1 MILLYTGEVEVVGDE
16 DGSSTGSK
24 TSILRH
30 DDAINEN
37 ELRKEFEAKEKLAQ
51 IQNDEIKAKSR
62 KMIALLQSQLTD
74 VNSKKAA
81 EKKEFE
87 AEVGDLKEE
96 LERSRHINAELKE
109 ELANLRE
116 ERNALLERIQ
126 QMEEELQQT
135 KEELAMCSSRDV
147 DRRSV
152 TSIAK
157 SAVLGSLSSLHQ
169 MQSPLQSV
177 STVPMAAQEEE
188 PFGHIESQIFMSGDD
203 LSPEQSVISMDPAPL
218 GSPLQSGLLSDGGS
232 FLGANFKQV
241 APQSTPPQCSL
252 SMLAMSRLS
261 HHSST
266 AQVSYLHSRFYVI
279 LTQRI

>member
-1 MILLYTGEVEVVGDE
+1 MQDDE
-16 DGSSTGSK
+16 S
-24 TSILRH
+24 
-30 DDAINEN
+30 

-51 IQNDEIKAKSR
+51 IANEEIKAKSR
-62 KMIALLQSQLTD
+62 KMVALLQSQLTD

-87 AEVGDLKEE
+87 TEVSDLKEE
-96 LERSRHINAELKE
+96 LERSQHVNAELEE

-116 ERNALLERIQ
+116 ERNSLLERLQ
-126 QMEEELQQT
+126 QMEEELQRT
-135 KEELAMCSSRDV
+135 RDELAMFSSRDV

-152 TSIAK
+152 TAK
-157 SAVLGSLSSLHQ
+157 SAVLGSLSS
-169 MQSPLQSV
+169 QSPLQSV

-203 LSPEQSVISMDPAPL
+203 LLQSNVSPDQSVISMDPAPL
-218 GSPLQSGLLSDGGS
+218 GSPLLQSGLLSEAGS
-232 FLGANFKQV
+232 FLGMNFKQV

-266 AQVSYLHSRFYVI
+266 AQVSYNIHIHRLIANSSTVNI
-279 LTQRI
+279 ETVV